1 MVCFA
6 NCRTGMSTVQP
17 PRPPAAWQ
25 GGGRPGPGPRA
36 PGPLQTTRSAD
47 PRPPG
52 PLASTTEEDPKPS
65 QNLGKCPQCQERRG
79 PRESPPPTV
88 NMVSVPGPSW
98 CLVGGPSL
106 RNGPSPCPT
115 HQGPDPIKAAS
126 PTPPRSPC
134 RGSGALSP
142 QPRSG
147 FHEPSCLCPPPRPRC
162 TQLLWVRPTCCRHI
176 GLGWGG
182 GSSRLRPQ
190 AQAPAT
196 PTSSQ
201 GGSDKGGG
209 KDPQQARRGCRL
221 PRRPSEAPRPGA
233 LVTPLPR
240 AGQRRPARCLVKRE
254 TLGGTLGPLPPSPTW
269 SPPRVAPGA
278 GLCWVQESRERPRR
292 GRGREV
298 SPTWVS
304 GWTWKGRTGHWG
316 GEPAT
321 RPRGARPC
329 AGPRQRGGGTR
340 RCRRRAC

>member
-1 MVCFA
+1 MPGGGTLPQKWA
-6 NCRTGMSTVQP
+6 LALPHT
-17 PRPPAAWQ
+17 PRPRSHQSSKSNPTEEPLPRVWSPVPTATLWL
-25 GGGRPGPGPRA
+25 PRA
-36 PGPLQTTRSAD
+36 QL
-47 PRPPG
+47 
-52 PLASTTEEDPKPS
+52 
-65 QNLGKCPQCQERRG
+65 
-79 PRESPPPTV
+79 
-88 NMVSVPGPSW
+88 
-98 CLVGGPSL
+98 SL
-106 RNGPSPCPT
+106 
-115 HQGPDPIKAAS
+115 
-126 PTPPRSPC
+126 
-134 RGSGALSP
+134 
-142 QPRSG
+142 
-147 FHEPSCLCPPPRPRC
+147 PPPRPRC